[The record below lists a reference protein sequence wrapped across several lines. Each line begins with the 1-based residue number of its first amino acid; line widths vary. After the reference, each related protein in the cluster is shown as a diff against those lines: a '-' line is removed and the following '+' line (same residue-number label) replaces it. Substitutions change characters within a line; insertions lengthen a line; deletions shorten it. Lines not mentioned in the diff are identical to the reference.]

1 METKTF
7 NQSFKEVIN
16 TFSLENIYVSSLRF
30 EITKK
35 NKTLLI
41 LSSIIISVGLLLF
54 FFDDY
59 SQIGYCIQLIVV
71 IPWLIYFVPIRN
83 KMINEMLALNN
94 YPSIENSLIRFFKW
108 KTPEL
113 EDMRLLHVFD
123 RYKNYNIETLEKLV
137 EIARHEL
144 SKEPRNIFSFFEKS
158 FEYFGKNY
166 IGLII
171 GIFIAEANRENS
183 LNKGFSVDNFH
194 LILKIALILMSTL
207 FSLGFMWEFLIKK
220 AYNQKHETKKEQLQE
235 YIYIIENIILLK
247 QASNN

>member
-7 NQSFKEVIN
+7 NQSFAEVIN
-16 TFSLENIYVSSLRF
+16 TFSLESIYLSSLRF

-35 NKTLLI
+35 IKMLLI
-41 LSSIIISVGLLLF
+41 LSSIIFSVGILLF
-54 FFDDY
+54 FFEDY
-59 SQIGYCIQLIVV
+59 SQIGFYIQSIVA
-71 IPWLIYFVPIRN
+71 IPWLIYFVPVRN
-83 KMINEMLALNN
+83 KMINGILKSNN
-94 YPSIENSLIRFFKW
+94 HPSIENSFMKYLKW

-113 EDMRLLHVFD
+113 GDLRLLHVFD
-123 RYKNYNIETLEKLV
+123 RYKNNNIETLEKLV

-171 GIFIAEANRENS
+171 GIFIAEASRENN

-194 LILKIALILMSTL
+194 LILKIALILMFTL
-207 FSLGFMWEFLIKK
+207 FSIGFMWEFMIKK
-220 AYNQKHETKKEQLQE
+220 AYNQKYETKKEQLQE
-235 YIYIIENIILLK
+235 YIYIMENIILLK
-247 QASNN
+247 QQINN